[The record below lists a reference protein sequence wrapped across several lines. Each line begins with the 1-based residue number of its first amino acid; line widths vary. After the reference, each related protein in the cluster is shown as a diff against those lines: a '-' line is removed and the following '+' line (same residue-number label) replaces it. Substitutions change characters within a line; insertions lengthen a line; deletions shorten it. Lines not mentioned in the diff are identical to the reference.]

1 MEYQEALKKI
11 QASKKEVKTP
21 YLMVSFGY
29 DRNYIFPFKEGLA
42 FVSALEN
49 AEQVNE
55 VYNKPSS
62 IGELT
67 SSIQVTPF
75 SQSEYMAYKI
85 SNLLQISLQ
94 DARNIQ
100 NSGVSN
106 D

>member
-29 DRNYIFPFKEGLA
+29 DRNYVFPFKEGLA

-55 VYNKPSS
+55 AYNKPSS

-75 SQSEYMAYKI
+75 SQAEYMAYKI

-94 DARNIQ
+94 DARDLQTN
-100 NSGVSN
+100 GAAK
-106 D
+106 

>member
-1 MEYQEALKKI
+1 MDYQEALKKI
-11 QASKKEVKTP
+11 QASKKEAKTP

-29 DRNYIFPFKEGLA
+29 DRNYVFPYKEGLA
-42 FVSALEN
+42 FVAALEN
-49 AEQVNE
+49 AEQVND

-75 SQSEYMAYKI
+75 SQSEYIAYKL
-85 SNLLQISLQ
+85 SNLLQISLE
-94 DARNIQ
+94 DARQ
-100 NSGVSN
+100 LQAKGAKH

>member
-11 QASKKEVKTP
+11 QASKKESKP
-21 YLMVSFGY
+21 SYLMVSFGY
-29 DRNYIFPFKEGLA
+29 DRNYVFPFKEGLA

-85 SNLLQISLQ
+85 SNLLQIPLQ
-94 DARNIQ
+94 DARDLQTN
-100 NSGVSN
+100 GAAK
-106 D
+106 

>member
-1 MEYQEALKKI
+1 
-11 QASKKEVKTP
+11 
-21 YLMVSFGY
+21 MVNFGY
-29 DRNYIFPFKEGLA
+29 DRNYVFPYKDGLA
-42 FVSALEN
+42 FIAALEN

-94 DARNIQ
+94 DARDMQTNGA
-100 NSGVSN
+100 SK
-106 D
+106 

>member
-11 QASKKEVKTP
+11 QASKKETKTP

-29 DRNYIFPFKEGLA
+29 DRNYVFPYKEGLA
-42 FVSALEN
+42 FVAALES

-55 VYNKPSS
+55 VYNRPSS

-67 SSIQVTPF
+67 SSIQVSPF

-94 DARNIQ
+94 DARELQTN
-100 NSGVSN
+100 GELK
-106 D
+106 

>member
-1 MEYQEALKKI
+1 MDYQEALKKI
-11 QASKKEVKTP
+11 QASKKELKTP

-29 DRNYIFPFKEGLA
+29 DRNYIFPYKEGLA
-42 FVSALEN
+42 FVAALEN

-100 NSGVSN
+100 TSGA
-106 D
+106 